1 MKFEFATAQRII
13 FGRGALAQLPDLV
26 AALRP
31 ADAPRHGFHLLVVGG
46 AESGRLLPLLAV
58 LDQAD
63 LRYTLFQVTQEPT
76 VEMVQAGVAVAR
88 TVNAAA
94 VIGMGGG
101 SVMDGAKA
109 IAALASN
116 PGQPLDYLEVIG
128 QGLPLTTPALPVI
141 AVPTTAG
148 TGAEVTKNAV
158 LASSAH
164 QVKVSL
170 RHNSMLPAVALVDPA
185 LTDDLPPG
193 LTANTGLD
201 ALTQCLEPFVS
212 HLATPLTDG
221 FCREGMGRAARSLR
235 RAVADGGDHAARDD
249 MALASLCG
257 GLALANAKL
266 GAVHGLAG
274 PLGGMFPLPHGVVC
288 ARLLPLVMDAN
299 VRALR
304 QRQPD
309 AAALARYGEVAQILN
324 GDDRASIDEGVAW
337 VQSLCRDLKT
347 PGLAAYGVSPQAFP
361 AIVAKAQAAS
371 SMKGNPIAL
380 TDDEVIGILAAA
392 R

>member
-13 FGRGALAQLPDLV
+13 FGRGALAQLPGLMT
-26 AALRP
+26 ALRP
-31 ADAPRHGFHLLVVGG
+31 AAQQLHDVHLLVVGG
-46 AESGRLLPLLAV
+46 AESRRLLPLLAV

-128 QGLPLTTPALPVI
+128 QGLPLSVPALPVI